1 MTPFLCIT
9 DSLNDP
15 EFVPII
21 NYDDYYYDKA
31 FCM

>member
-21 NYDDYYYDKA
+21 NYDDYYDKA